1 MSTFNVAE
9 FEDFFSKMCN
19 EEPATDPLKGPF
31 NTMTKIKKALDALNV
46 MKLED
51 PSFLDLPFIQS
62 KYTEI
67 YISLGKINADMLGDD
82 RFELVSQ
89 AGENLRDIL
98 ELQKGLQNLE

>member
-19 EEPATDPLKGPF
+19 EEPATDPLKGPL

-46 MKLED
+46 MKLD
-51 PSFLDLPFIQS
+51 DIAFHNVTLMQS

-67 YISLGKINADMLGDD
+67 YISFGKINPDILGADD
-82 RFELVSQ
+82 FKLVSQ
-89 AGENLRDIL
+89 AGDNLRDIL
-98 ELQKGLQNLE
+98 ELQKGLAD